1 MAFTFYSVRLVVALG
16 RAGYNSGNVKQAIT
30 SLQGRYRYSIILL
43 KQLVLTDFKLRYQNS
58 FLGYVWGLLRPLFMF
73 AVLYVVFVKFFKL
86 GADVPHFS
94 VYLLTGLVFWNFFAE
109 ITNLGVG
116 AIVDKGDLLRKIN
129 FPKYIVIISTA
140 VSALIN
146 LALNFLVVIVF
157 AIFSGVDFSW
167 SALYLL
173 PLLVVELFAAAIAVS
188 LLLSAVYVR
197 VRDVNYIWEVF
208 MQVFFYITPV
218 VYPFSKVSTDY
229 PWAAKL
235 LLLNPIAQAIQ
246 DIRHLIITP
255 QTQTVW
261 TYVGGIWAFVPVLFV
276 IGLFTFAVVFF
287 KKRAPYFAEE
297 V

>member
-1 MAFTFYSVRLVVALG
+1 
-16 RAGYNSGNVKQAIT
+16 
-30 SLQGRYRYSIILL
+30 
-43 KQLVLTDFKLRYQNS
+43 
-58 FLGYVWGLLRPLFMF
+58 MF

-146 LALNFLVVIVF
+146 LALNFFVVIIF

-173 PLLVVELFAAAIAVS
+173 PLLVIELFAAAIAVS
-188 LLLSAVYVR
+188 LLLSAIYVR
-197 VRDVNYIWEVF
+197 IRDVNYIWEVF
-208 MQVFFYITPV
+208 MQVFFYVTPI
-218 VYPFSKVSTDY
+218 VYPFSRVSNDY
-229 PWAAKL
+229 PWLAKL

-255 QTQTVW
+255 FTPTVW
-261 TYVGGIWAFVPVLFV
+261 SYVGGVWAFVPVIIV